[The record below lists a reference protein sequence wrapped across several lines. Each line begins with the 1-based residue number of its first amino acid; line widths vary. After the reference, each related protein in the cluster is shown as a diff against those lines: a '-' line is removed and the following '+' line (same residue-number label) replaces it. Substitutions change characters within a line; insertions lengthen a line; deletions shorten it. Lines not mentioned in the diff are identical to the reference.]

1 MSEVNEPFSSQA
13 FMPDFSTI
21 PPHGGT
27 SQAARESQQTMA
39 ELPSSPPAFV
49 SASEHRGDEETLGDL
64 YRKHLGQMFNAELQD
79 RLNRID
85 ASVADVVRKF
95 NLVTTAMEQTESSI
109 NRIQLATNAFV
120 DAMNTQK
127 TQMVSGSTDFV
138 KGLVDASATEK
149 QIIFTL
155 AESMQSPVKKLEYI
169 IEDHEQ
175 QVANFT
181 QMTEKLW
188 LKVLILGFLGGVTGT
203 LLTSLV
209 ILH

>member
-1 MSEVNEPFSSQA
+1 MSEPFSSQA

-21 PPHGGT
+21 PPC
-27 SQAARESQQTMA
+27 RERSMA
-39 ELPSSPPAFV
+39 ESPLSPPAGVQPPAFV
-49 SASEHRGDEETLGDL
+49 SMSEHREDETLGDL
-64 YRKHLGQMFNAELQD
+64 YRKHLDQMFNIELQD

-120 DAMNTQK
+120 DAMNMQK
-127 TQMVSGSTDFV
+127 AHLVSGSTDFV

-149 QIIFTL
+149 QIILTL

-169 IEDHEQ
+169 VEDHEQ

-188 LKVLILGFLGGVTGT
+188 LKILLLGFLGGVTGT